1 MRFNFAELVRM
12 VIEEIGISEV
22 NMETEN
28 DVENFIVI
36 QIIGGIIVKVMMSC
50 FSSMEP
56 VRGM

>member
-1 MRFNFAELVRM
+1 MKFDVAESVRIA
-12 VIEEIGISEV
+12 IEEIGISEV